1 MLFYVPIVIPSNPG
15 FVELGRRLGKDKLFK
30 YINAFGF
37 GEKTNIDLNGE
48 SRGILF
54 SLDKV
59 GPVELATTSFG
70 QGVSVTAI
78 QQVAAVSAAINGGT
92 LYKPYIVKRIT
103 EPETNNIIQENSK
116 TKIRSVISSETSETV
131 RMALESVVALGSG
144 KNAYIENYRVGGK
157 TGTAQK
163 VNNGMYMVGNYITS
177 FIGFL
182 PADDPKIV
190 VYVAIDNPKGITAY
204 GGTVSAPIAKSI
216 LEDAIVALDIKP
228 SENTLERKY
237 NWYDTKFYTVPD
249 VVGKELKSVKQE
261 LKNFTLEYSGSGNTI
276 ASISPEAGTRIA
288 ENATLRIFL
297 TN

>member
-1 MLFYVPIVIPSNPG
+1 
-15 FVELGRRLGKDKLFK
+15 
-30 YINAFGF
+30 
-37 GEKTNIDLNGE
+37 
-48 SRGILF
+48 
-54 SLDKV
+54 
-59 GPVELATTSFG
+59 
-70 QGVSVTAI
+70 
-78 QQVAAVSAAINGGT
+78 
-92 LYKPYIVKRIT
+92 
-103 EPETNNIIQENSK
+103 
-116 TKIRSVISSETSETV
+116 
-131 RMALESVVALGSG
+131 MALESVVALGSG

-261 LKNFTLEYSGSGNTI
+261 LKNFTLEYSGSGNNI

-297 TN
+297 TD